1 MAHLAARDC
10 PVSLPN
16 TLAYSLAYSLACSLA
31 YPLSDAIFVHDF
43 A

>member
-16 TLAYSLAYSLACSLA
+16 TLAYSLARSLA
-31 YPLSDAIFVHDF
+31 YSLSDAIFVHDF

>member
-16 TLAYSLAYSLACSLA
+16 TLAYSLAYSL
-31 YPLSDAIFVHDF
+31 SDAIFVHDF